1 MNYDI
6 IGDIHGHADELE
18 VLLQKLGYGLEDGVY
33 KHKKNRQV
41 IFLGDFID
49 RGPKI
54 RETLH
59 IAKNM
64 CDFGSARAI
73 MGNHEFNAIAFH
85 TKNQEDGGY
94 FRKHDYKEIH
104 QHYSTLEQF
113 KLFPEEL
120 KMFINWF
127 RELPI
132 FLEIEDKFRVVHAC
146 WDQNLVKYIKAKYDH
161 DKDIFSDDFLRA
173 ATGDSASKE
182 NQAIEELLKG
192 KEQKLPQGLSFKD
205 KDGNLRENCRVKWWQ
220 PSQNRQT
227 FDQLLMFCPDELKG
241 KNLSESDSF
250 YSYNEEI
257 PVFFG
262 HYWLKGNPKIEH
274 ENAICLDYSVAK
286 EGLLVAYKSEFLD
299 KRNME
304 RADGYVW

>member
-18 VLLQKLGYGLEDGVY
+18 VLLQKLGYALESGVY
-33 KHKKNRQV
+33 KHKEDRQV

-54 RETLH
+54 RKTLH

-64 CDFGSARAI
+64 CDFGSAKAI

-85 TKNQEDGGY
+85 TKNQQDGGY

-132 FLEIEDKFRVVHAC
+132 YLEFDNFKVVHAC
-146 WDQNLVKYIKAKYDH
+146 WDQERVNWLEKNFKGFTNKFLSTAT
-161 DKDIFSDDFLRA
+161 KDEN
-173 ATGDSASKE
+173 SKE
-182 NQAIEELLKG
+182 FNAIEDLLKG
-192 KEQKLPQGLSFKD
+192 KEEKLPNDAKFKD
-205 KDGNLRENCRVKWWQ
+205 KDGNERDKCRLKWWQ
-220 PSQNRQT
+220 PVKERNVNR
-227 FDQLLMFCPDELKG
+227 DVLMFCPDDLASHPLK
-241 KNLSESDSF
+241 K
-250 YSYNEEI
+250 SYYNYTEDK

-262 HYWLKGNPKIEH
+262 HYWLKGNPKIENP
-274 ENAICLDYSVAK
+274 NAICLDYSVAK
-286 EGLLVAYKSEFLD
+286 EGLLVAYKSEFLQ
-299 KRNME
+299 KSNKE
-304 RADGYVW
+304 RASGYVW

>member
-18 VLLQKLGYGLEDGVY
+18 VLLQKLGYGLENGVY
-33 KHKKNRQV
+33 KHKEDRQV

-49 RGPKI
+49 RGPQI

-64 CDFGSARAI
+64 CDFGSAQAI

-85 TKNQEDGGY
+85 TKNQKDGGY
-94 FRKHDYKEIH
+94 FRPHLPKEIS
-104 QHYSTLEQF
+104 QHKATLEQF
-113 KLFPEEL
+113 SIYPQEL
-120 KMFINWF
+120 EMFINWF

-132 FLEIEDKFRVVHAC
+132 FLEIGDEFRAVHAC
-146 WDQNLVKYIKAKYDH
+146 WDQNLVNYIKAKYDNE
-161 DKDIFSDDFLRA
+161 KDIFSDEFLRA
-173 ATGDSASKE
+173 STTDNKSKDY
-182 NQAIEELLKG
+182 QAIEELLKG

-220 PSQNRQT
+220 PSQHRQT

-241 KNLSESDSF
+241 KSLNESDSF

-262 HYWLKGNPKIEH
+262 HYWLKGNPEIEH

-299 KRNME
+299 KNIKD
-304 RADGYVW
+304 RAVGYVW